1 MAEDDGL
8 ADGDDAVD
16 VGDAAILG
24 IRVIAVD
31 VILLDVAHGLL
42 LPPQLDGDGVGHNV
56 LCEIHHVL
64 IVSGGEEEHLTFGTE
79 VLVNPDGLILM
90 TLGSDHNIRLVQH
103 KHRDLLQVKEFEF
116 DAPIEHLAGG
126 PDDDVVI

>member
-1 MAEDDGL
+1 MSLTGHLLDQPAGRLPGVTEDDGL
-8 ADGDDAVD
+8 ANGDHAVD

-64 IVSGGEEEHLTFGTE
+64 IVSGGEEKHLTLGTE
-79 VLVNPDGLILM
+79 VLVDPDGLVLVS
-90 TLGSDHNIRLVQH
+90 LSGDHHVCLVQS
-103 KHRDLLQVKEFEF
+103 D
-116 DAPIEHLAGG
+116 
-126 PDDDVVI
+126 